1 MHRGGAMLRPCVV
14 SIEVIMI
21 FGKNRS
27 SGGVEWLLVCLG
39 NPGDPYENT
48 RHNVGFQV
56 ADEIAARK
64 DVPVQRL
71 KFRALTNTVELGGA
85 KVLLMKP
92 VTYMNLSGEA
102 VREAAAFYK
111 IPPERVLVVCDDIS
125 LPVGK
130 LRLRRHGSAGGHNGL
145 KSIIGQLHSDQFPRL
160 KIGVG
165 AKPHPDYDLANWVL
179 GHFSPED
186 AKIMDET
193 ADRACD
199 AIECLLAQ
207 GMDRAMAKFN

>member
-1 MHRGGAMLRPCVV
+1 
-14 SIEVIMI
+14 MI

-102 VREAAAFYK
+102 AREAAAFYK
-111 IPPERVLVVCDDIS
+111 VPPERVLVVSDSIWAPTS
-125 LPVGK
+125 FPGSGWAWGK
-130 LRLRRHGSAGGHNGL
+130 SPIRTTTWPTGCWASFRGRTRR
-145 KSIIGQLHSDQFPRL
+145 R
-160 KIGVG
+160 
-165 AKPHPDYDLANWVL
+165 W
-179 GHFSPED
+179 
-186 AKIMDET
+186 T
-193 ADRACD
+193 R
-199 AIECLLAQ
+199 
-207 GMDRAMAKFN
+207 R